1 MAAQLICNQWVA
13 GSTPVTSSRQGP
25 TARRLR
31 GLSALGENE
40 TFSQTAGPI
49 APPVK
54 IEYNRD
60 ARKQTDA
67 RQKKGGFP
75 VATKSITKNVVL
87 RSKPLARNF
96 IRAVENAEGKASK
109 TVAVSKTVHELK
121 GQTLKD
127 IFGTKEAEK

>member
-1 MAAQLICNQWVA
+1 M
-13 GSTPVTSSRQGP
+13 
-25 TARRLR
+25 
-31 GLSALGENE
+31 
-40 TFSQTAGPI
+40 
-49 APPVK
+49 
-54 IEYNRD
+54 
-60 ARKQTDA
+60 
-67 RQKKGGFP
+67 
-75 VATKSITKNVVL
+75 ATKSITKNVVL